1 MRVGCPDRV
10 DFPGDKPFN
19 GVPKDSIHDVRSPH
33 VRACD
38 DGLREQDALHG
49 PEAVR
54 QLRDSLRLA
63 RHDQDL
69 EAGLLV
75 QVRVGRRPDGPK
87 EIMLPMENAAAAYL
101 SPPPKSAFCVQVSVE
116 GSYSQKS
123 F

>member
-1 MRVGCPDRV
+1 MT
-10 DFPGDKPFN
+10 
-19 GVPKDSIHDVRSPH
+19 SRSPH

-38 DGLREQDALHG
+38 DGLCEQDALHG

-63 RHDQDL
+63 RHDEDL

-87 EIMLPMENAAAAYL
+87 EIMLSMENAVSHRADIVAVHERDRPDDA
-101 SPPPKSAFCVQVSVE
+101 PP
-116 GSYSQKS
+116 
-123 F
+123 